1 MEKQG
6 NYEYPE
12 AEEVTIEIMG
22 LDQWD
27 KAELRPVEVRLGIY
41 LQRKLVKSGL
51 EESVPAAVIL
61 GVRDPNLTEQIKML
75 VKTTKPSEMVRI
87 TGRTKVNV
95 EGVPADG
102 SLSLFPPLPSSVGRS
117 K

>member
-1 MEKQG
+1 MEKQR
-6 NYEYPE
+6 NYGYSE

-22 LDQWD
+22 LEQWN
-27 KAELRPVEVRLGIY
+27 KAELRPVEVRLEIY

-61 GVRDPNLTEQIKML
+61 GVRDPNLTEQIKMR
-75 VKTTKPSEMVRI
+75 VKTTKPSKMVRI
-87 TGRTKVNV
+87 TERTKVNV

-102 SLSLFPPLPSSVGRS
+102 PLSLLPPIAKRS
-117 K
+117 FKK